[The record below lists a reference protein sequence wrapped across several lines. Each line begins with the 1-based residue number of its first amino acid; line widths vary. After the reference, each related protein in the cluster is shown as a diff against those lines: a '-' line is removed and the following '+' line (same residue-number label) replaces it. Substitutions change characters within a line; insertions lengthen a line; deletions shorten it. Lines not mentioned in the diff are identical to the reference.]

1 MHKWNALPRFMRS
14 VHLVIAVISMW
25 LLFYLAPLCYK
36 PRRLLGDSRN
46 MHDFSR
52 FSVAYVS

>member
-25 LLFYLAPLCYK
+25 LLFCLAPLNHGVYLVIHATCTT
-36 PRRLLGDSRN
+36 LVGFLSL
-46 MHDFSR
+46 M
-52 FSVAYVS
+52 